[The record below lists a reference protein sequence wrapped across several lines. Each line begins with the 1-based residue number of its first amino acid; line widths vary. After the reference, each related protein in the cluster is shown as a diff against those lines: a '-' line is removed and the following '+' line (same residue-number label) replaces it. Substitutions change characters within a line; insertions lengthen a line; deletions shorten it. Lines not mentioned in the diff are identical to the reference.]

1 MKKKEVDILKYGLS
15 FLQEVPG
22 VKNSG
27 LEFE

>member
-1 MKKKEVDILKYGLS
+1 MKEKEVDILKYGLF
-15 FLQEVPG
+15 FLQEVLG